1 MDHPSS
7 SMILTPF
14 NYFEWK
20 PKIELLL
27 HNKGLYRVTMGTKFN
42 PTSAIEKEKL
52 FNKMDESYR
61 ILF

>member
-7 SMILTPF
+7 SVILTPF

-27 HNKGLYRVTMGTKFN
+27 QSKGLYRLTMGTEVE
-42 PTSAIEKEKL
+42 PTLAIEKSK
-52 FNKMDESYR
+52 
-61 ILF
+61 